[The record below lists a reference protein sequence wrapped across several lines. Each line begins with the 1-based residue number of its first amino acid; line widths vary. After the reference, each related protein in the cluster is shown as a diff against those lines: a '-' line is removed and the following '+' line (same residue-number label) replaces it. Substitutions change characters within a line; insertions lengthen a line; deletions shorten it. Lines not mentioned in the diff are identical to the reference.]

1 MKCIVVDDEKLARQL
16 LENYLSKLDDVEVL
30 GSFRSAILAR
40 NFLQTQEIDLM
51 FLDIQMPD
59 LTGLEL
65 LRLLPK
71 PPITILT
78 TAYKQYA
85 LESYELNVID
95 YLVKPIAFERFLKAI
110 EKTKDFLNF
119 KSNEKKQAR
128 DFIFIKTGQKIIK
141 LLYADILYIE
151 GFREYLKI
159 HTTTGFHLVLM
170 NFKDAQALLPAPN
183 FLRIHRSFI
192 VNLNKLEYIEGNILV
207 INNRKIKVSTTYKS
221 ALLEYLNSNN
231 LMK

>member
-16 LENYLSKLDDVEVL
+16 LEEYLSKLDDVEVL

-40 NFLQTQEIDLM
+40 NFLQTQDVDVML
-51 FLDIQMPD
+51 LDIQMPD

-110 EKTKDFLNF
+110 EKTKEFLNF
-119 KSNEKKQAR
+119 KLNEKKPTG
-128 DFIFIKTGQKIIK
+128 DFIFIKSGQKIIK
-141 LLYADILYIE
+141 LLYTDILYVE

-159 HTTTGFHLVLM
+159 HTITGYHLVLM
-170 NFKDAQALLPAPN
+170 NFKDAQSLLPPPT

-192 VNLNKLEYIEGNILV
+192 VNLNKLEYIEGNMIA
-207 INNRKIKVSTTYKS
+207 INGKKIKISATYRTE
-221 ALLEYLNSNN
+221 LLTYLNENKW
-231 LMK
+231 MK

>member
-16 LENYLSKLDDVEVL
+16 LEDYLSKLDDIEVL

-40 NFLQTQEIDLM
+40 NFLQNQEVDLI

-65 LRLLPK
+65 LRLLPQ
-71 PPITILT
+71 PPITVLT

-95 YLVKPIAFERFLKAI
+95 YLVKPIAFERFLKAV
-110 EKTKDFLNF
+110 EKAKDFIHY
-119 KSNEKKQAR
+119 KSTDKKHAT
-128 DFIFIKTGQKIIK
+128 DFIFIKSNQKIIK
-141 LLYADILYIE
+141 LFYDDILYIE

-170 NFKDAQALLPAPN
+170 NFKDAQTLLPTPS

-192 VNLNKLEYIEGNILV
+192 VNLNKFEYIEGNMLV
-207 INNRKIKVSTTYKS
+207 INSKQIKISATYKS
-221 ALLEYLNSNN
+221 ALLEYLNGNN
-231 LMK
+231 LIK